1 MFVKERIMEK
11 AGSVYSGFKSIK
23 MAGSQNNFLSS
34 SVSCFWSKSISRTCV
49 KQVGKEQVGAISE
62 APEFKSTCDMEAGSQ
77 QAQVMLDCI

>member
-1 MFVKERIMEK
+1 
-11 AGSVYSGFKSIK
+11 